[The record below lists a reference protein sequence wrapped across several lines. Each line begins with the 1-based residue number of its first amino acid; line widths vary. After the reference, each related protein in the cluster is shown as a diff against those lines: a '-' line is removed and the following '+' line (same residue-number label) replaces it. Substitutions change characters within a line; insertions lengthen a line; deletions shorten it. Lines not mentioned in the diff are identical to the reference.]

1 MDGLH
6 IVVLHLVENY
16 DLEDYSVLMQMKYL
30 RVLYVDYETLEK
42 INIEELKKINPK
54 LTIWVE
60 QENGKAIKL

>member
-1 MDGLH
+1 
-6 IVVLHLVENY
+6 
-16 DLEDYSVLMQMKYL
+16 MQMKYL

-60 QENGKAIKL
+60 QEKGKAIKL